1 MPELKTA
8 ICDAIDRAKDELLV
22 LSHDI
27 HDDPELSGQEYR
39 ASGRI
44 CDFLSGKNFEITREF
59 CGEKTAFKAR
69 LSSQKPGPVIAF
81 IAEYAPMRRA
91 QGARYAFSEPAH
103 LKAWTLCLKSIPRI
117 KT

>member
-44 CDFLSGKNFEITREF
+44 CDF
-59 CGEKTAFKAR
+59 
-69 LSSQKPGPVIAF
+69 
-81 IAEYAPMRRA
+81 
-91 QGARYAFSEPAH
+91 
-103 LKAWTLCLKSIPRI
+103 
-117 KT
+117 